1 MLSPVRPASTSY
13 SHGKPAGSQPSGQ
26 SFSDVLAQANQPGK
40 DLYEN
45 RQPESSPPEPSSHEK
60 LLAEL
65 AEYMKKTPIEHLRNQ
80 ILKAMDLTEADLE
93 KMDAKDRQS
102 IEDEIA
108 RRIRGKIEE
117 QARTES

>member
-1 MLSPVRPASTSY
+1 
-13 SHGKPAGSQPSGQ
+13 
-26 SFSDVLAQANQPGK
+26 
-40 DLYEN
+40 
-45 RQPESSPPEPSSHEK
+45 EPSSHEK

-93 KMDAKDRQS
+93 KMDAKDLQS

>member
-1 MLSPVRPASTSY
+1 MKSTLWQT
-13 SHGKPAGSQPSGQ
+13 K
-26 SFSDVLAQANQPGK
+26 
-40 DLYEN
+40 N
-45 RQPESSPPEPSSHEK
+45 RG
-60 LLAEL
+60 
-65 AEYMKKTPIEHLRNQ
+65 N
-80 ILKAMDLTEADLE
+80 LK

>member
-1 MLSPVRPASTSY
+1 
-13 SHGKPAGSQPSGQ
+13 
-26 SFSDVLAQANQPGK
+26 
-40 DLYEN
+40 
-45 RQPESSPPEPSSHEK
+45 
-60 LLAEL
+60 
-65 AEYMKKTPIEHLRNQ
+65 MKKTPIEHLRNQ